1 MGACW
6 PLQLPPVTKS
16 VLISLAD
23 NANDHGACWPAIS
36 TICKRTCYGKT
47 AVIDAI
53 ADLERRG
60 LLIADRSNGR
70 HSKYTILVGQPDLFS
85 TGTYPQAV
93 RHTDRTA
100 KTSGASGGVN
110 RTATRTA
117 PDRQA
122 DTNRKEPSLT
132 VKSTTDA
139 SEVKIPPEEKS
150 DHDDPA
156 WRESLPKS
164 EPRPARGAHR
174 PAPKTRRMSDDDR
187 RKNLA
192 KNLPDVL
199 VAAGVRRKAT

>member
-6 PLQLPPVTKS
+6 PLLLPPVAKS

-36 TICKRTCYGKT
+36 TICRRTCYGKT

-85 TGTYPQAV
+85 TTSYPQPDREAN
-93 RHTDRTA
+93 RTA
-100 KTSGASGGVN
+100 KATGASGGVD
-110 RTATRTA
+110 RTATRST
-117 PDRQA
+117 PDRHA

-132 VKSTTDA
+132 VKSTPDA
-139 SEVKIPPEEKS
+139 REVKIPSEEKS
-150 DHDDPA
+150 PTDDA
-156 WRESLPKS
+156 DWRAALPKDG
-164 EPRPARGAHR
+164 PRPARGAHR

-187 RKNLA
+187 RRNLEQH
-192 KNLPDVL
+192 LPDVL
-199 VAAGVRRKAT
+199 VAAGIRRKSS